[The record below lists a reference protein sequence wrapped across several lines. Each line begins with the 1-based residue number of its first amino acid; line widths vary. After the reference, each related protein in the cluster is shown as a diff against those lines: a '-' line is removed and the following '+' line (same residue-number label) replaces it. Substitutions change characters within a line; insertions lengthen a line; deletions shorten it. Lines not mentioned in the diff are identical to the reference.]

1 MFSGAPG
8 SGGVSRGRA
17 DAGLS
22 YGPDSPHASGA
33 FESER
38 LDPAR
43 VADAEQ
49 LQLLGV
55 GSTTPEAL
63 NSGEAAG
70 LQALGPDSGNAAW
83 RRRLAPRHRHAV
95 GTFFGGGDDP
105 R

>member
-1 MFSGAPG
+1 MFQGAPG
-8 SGGVSRGRA
+8 RGGVSRGRA
-17 DAGLS
+17 DAQLS
-22 YGPDSPHASGA
+22 SGPESPHVSGA
-33 FESER
+33 FEAKR

-49 LQLLGV
+49 MQLLGV

-63 NSGEAAG
+63 NVGEAAG
-70 LQALGPDSGNAAW
+70 LEALGPDSGNAAW

-95 GTFFGGGDDP
+95 GTFFGSDAQQ

>member
-1 MFSGAPG
+1 MFHGAPG
-8 SGGVSRGRA
+8 RGGISRGRG
-17 DAGLS
+17 DAELTLGHE
-22 YGPDSPHASGA
+22 SPHASGA
-33 FESER
+33 FEARR

-49 LQLLGV
+49 MQLLGV

-63 NSGEAAG
+63 NAGEAAG

-95 GTFFGGGDDP
+95 GTFFGGDGAP

>member
-1 MFSGAPG
+1 MFHSAPG

-17 DAGLS
+17 DAALS
-22 YGPDSPHASGA
+22 SGHESPHASGA
-33 FESER
+33 FEAKR

-63 NSGEAAG
+63 DVGEAAG
-70 LQALGPDSGNAAW
+70 LEALGPDSGNAAW

-95 GTFFGGGDDP
+95 GTFFGGGAEP